1 MRVRGAI
8 WRTLLAL
15 AALAI
20 GGAPGRGRAAEGAA
34 PDGPGA
40 ETPKPKGKGPSRE
53 TLKLRTLK
61 DGIPIVGLRVKAEA
75 AAEHGVPVGTCLE
88 VRRGNRLAGYAEI
101 AKFEDNWP
109 CLTFL
114 LGSGRAEDDL
124 LPVTAPVPYVQ
135 LLTDERDAL
144 EAKELKALLA
154 DRLVV
159 AELSDRIALDPRCTA
174 RIVILHGG
182 IFFMGGDPI
191 AQPFAREG
199 HLVIVD
205 TLAYSH
211 IKGEVADETK
221 FKEPT
226 TLRTVREEGFT
237 IGFPPE
243 SRIPWYGKK
252 GKGYVARY
260 IAGIPQADQAEKL
273 LATDASTKNSALL
286 EVDLGGRLAVM
297 DLITPTGRAGRD
309 PGAKNKL
316 IFAAR
321 ALGSG
326 PRYARYLPSKPE
338 YDDVLKWFDDL
349 AEKHKDK
356 LAKAFEGGAGKK
368 EDFIYS
374 YTLGAK
380 DGPLIVLAGALRG
393 THWLG
398 SAALLRLAEVLLDNP
413 ENDPKIDWLLE
424 RTRIRILPILNVH
437 GYRHN
442 QDPNENG
449 VDLDRN
455 FAYQWDE
462 YADKK
467 ARGREAFCEEG
478 SVVVRNTVEKEKAAA
493 FLEISVDDYDAGY
506 RFVRARDGSAA
517 HQALLHGLVSVLNAR
532 LRYRFV
538 VGDQMLQLRV
548 TRDAE
553 RPSAANWAGSKG
565 VLAASLRICGDGE
578 DSITNQDVAVEACLL
593 FAQAAALS
601 LEKPE
606 PPPEPPKKAPRPPAA
621 KKSSK

>member
-1 MRVRGAI
+1 MRPRPAV
-8 WRTLLAL
+8 WRALFAL
-15 AALAI
+15 AALAAA
-20 GGAPGRGRAAEGAA
+20 GTPWRAGAGEDAAPGDPRADA
-34 PDGPGA
+34 PR
-40 ETPKPKGKGPSRE
+40 EKGKGPSRPP
-53 TLKLRTLK
+53 LKLRTLRE
-61 DGIPIVGLRVKAEA
+61 GAPVVGLRVKEDA
-75 AAEHGVPVGTCLE
+75 AAEHGVALGTCFE
-88 VRRGNRLAGYAEI
+88 VRRGNRLAGYAQI
-101 AKFEDNWP
+101 ARFEDNWP
-109 CLTFL
+109 CLAFL

-124 LPVTAPVPYVQ
+124 VPLTAPVPYVQ
-135 LLTDERDAL
+135 LLTDEPDAR
-144 EAKELKALLA
+144 ESKELKALLA

-191 AQPFAREG
+191 AQPYARDG
-199 HLVIVD
+199 HTVIVD

-211 IKGEVADETK
+211 IRGEVADETK

-237 IGFPPE
+237 VGFPPE
-243 SRIPWYGKK
+243 SRIPWYGQK
-252 GKGYVARY
+252 GKGFVARY
-260 IAGIPQADQAEKL
+260 IAGIPEADKAEKL

-338 YDDVLKWFDDL
+338 YDDVIKWFDDL
-349 AEKHKDK
+349 AEEHQGK
-356 LAKAFEGGAGKK
+356 LLKAFEGGAGRK

-398 SAALLRLAEVLLDNP
+398 SAALLRLAEVLLENP
-413 ENDPKIDWLLE
+413 EREPTIDWLLE
-424 RTRIRILPILNVH
+424 RARIKILPILNVH
-437 GYRHN
+437 GYRN
-442 QDPNENG
+442 NKDPDEND
-449 VDLDRN
+449 VELDRN
-455 FAYQWDE
+455 FAYQWDA
-462 YADKK
+462 YADKR
-467 ARGREAFCEEG
+467 ARGREPFSEEG

-493 FLEISVDDYDAGY
+493 LLEIGVDDYDAGY
-506 RFVRARDGSAA
+506 RLVRARDASAA
-517 HQALLHGLVSVLNAR
+517 QQALLHGLVAVLNAR

-553 RPSAANWAGSKG
+553 RPSPANWAGSKG
-565 VLAASLRICGDGE
+565 LLAASLRICGDGE

-593 FAQAAALS
+593 FAQAAALA
-601 LEKPE
+601 LEPPE
-606 PPPEPPKKAPRPPAA
+606 PAPEPPKKAPKAPPKRPAG
-621 KKSSK
+621 K

>member
-1 MRVRGAI
+1 MRVRCAV
-8 WRTLLAL
+8 WRVLLAL
-15 AALAI
+15 AALAAA
-20 GGAPGRGRAAEGAA
+20 GAPERGRTAEG
-34 PDGPGA
+34 DEPGA
-40 ETPKPKGKGPSRE
+40 EAPKQKGKGPSRE
-53 TLKLRTLK
+53 PLKLRTLK
-61 DGIPIVGLRVKAEA
+61 DGIPVVGLRVKADA
-75 AAEHGVPVGTCLE
+75 AAEHGVPVGACFE

-101 AKFEDNWP
+101 SRFEDNWP
-109 CLTFL
+109 CLAFL

-237 IGFPPE
+237 LGFPPE

-273 LATDASTKNSALL
+273 LATDDSTKNSALL

-338 YDDVLKWFDDL
+338 YDDVIKWFDDL
-349 AEKHKDK
+349 AEKHKDGIT
-356 LAKAFEGGAGKK
+356 KAFEGGAGKK

-380 DGPLIVLAGALRG
+380 EGRPLIVLAGALRG
-393 THWLG
+393 TNWLG
-398 SAALLRLAEVLLDNP
+398 STALLRLAEVLLDNP
-413 ENDPKIDWLLE
+413 ESDPKIDWLLE
-424 RTRIRILPILNVH
+424 RTRIKILPILNVH
-437 GYRHN
+437 GYRNN

-449 VDLDRN
+449 VELDRN

-462 YADKK
+462 HADKK
-467 ARGREAFCEEG
+467 ARGREPFSEEG
-478 SVVVRNTVEKEKAAA
+478 AVVVRNTVEKEKAAA

-506 RFVRARDGSAA
+506 RFVRARDGSPPQ
-517 HQALLHGLVSVLNAR
+517 QALLHGLVSVLNAR

-553 RPSAANWAGSKG
+553 RPSAANWAGSTG
-565 VLAASLRICGDGE
+565 ALAASLRICGDGE
-578 DSITNQDVAVEACLL
+578 DSITNQDVAVEACLHFL
-593 FAQAAALS
+593 QAAALS

-606 PPPEPPKKAPRPPAA
+606 PPPEPPKKATKAPARKPAA
-621 KKSSK
+621 K